1 MVRVVS
7 PDGNQLGVMAI
18 SEALRTAREMGADLV
33 EVSPT
38 SRPPVC
44 RIMDYGKYKYEQ
56 AKREQKAKK
65 RQHQTIVKEVKLR
78 PKIERHDF
86 EFKMR
91 HARKFL
97 EERDKVKVTM
107 MFRGREMSHSEI
119 GFDILQDVVD
129 HLGDVAT
136 VEQKP
141 GFEGRTLT
149 MLLAPKP
156 AAPKPKSEGPVR
168 EPREVGA
175 HDAGP
180 RGAPPREAVAREAV
194 AREPGKEE

>member
-18 SEALRTAREMGADLV
+18 SEALRTAREMAADLV

-136 VEQKP
+136 VEQKA

-156 AAPKPKSEGPVR
+156 AAPKPKAESAPRETR
-168 EPREVGA
+168 EPA
-175 HDAGP
+175 A
-180 RGAPPREAVAREAV
+180 REAVAREAV